1 MQVATLNLTLDN
13 VQRNFR
19 YRKGTA
25 DEAVIVQVLR
35 NTSYNFA
42 ALRRGRE
49 LVQFYGRLVQAGKT
63 PLIVDAAADIGA
75 GAVYFARAFPKARV
89 VAIESDRSNFE
100 LLEAN
105 VANLPVEC
113 MLAAV
118 SANGARP
125 GNGLADGQGNT
136 GLNSAAGVTINDIYE
151 RNAADTLPFIAKVDV
166 EAAEGALFSG
176 NTEWVGRTPVIIAAL
191 RDCLIP
197 GTANSRAFV
206 ERIASFNRDFVYLHD
221 LVFSINRETW
231 ASS

>member
-25 DEAVIVQVLR
+25 DEAVIVQVLK

-63 PLIVDAAADIGA
+63 SLIVDGAADIGA
-75 GAVYFARAFPKARV
+75 AAVYFARAFPKARV
-89 VAIESDRSNFE
+89 VAIEPDQSNFE

-105 VANLPVEC
+105 AANLPIEC
-113 MLAAV
+113 MHVAV

-125 GNGLADGQGNT
+125 GNGSANGHRNAGANSVAD
-136 GLNSAAGVTINDIYE
+136 VTINEIYE
-151 RNAADTLPFIAKVDV
+151 RNAADTLPFIVKIDV
-166 EAAEGALFSG
+166 EAAGGALFSR

-191 RDCLIP
+191 HDCLIP